1 MDDTKTEEPSNE
13 NPNVKNTNEENNND
27 ESNNNKNNPKTPR
40 NLIID
45 TSVQQAPNTPL
56 SPLSPLEPQSP
67 MTTSNIDRHGNPS
80 SPSFKYDSSSD
91 EEDETA
97 PKEKSG
103 MDIMMS
109 LEGSALN
116 ELRAQFEK
124 KEQEEGDGLDLP
136 EFVETFLQFLKPS
149 KETRKYLVT
158 DLVELFHQIDI
169 NGDGT
174 CEWEEFTS
182 YCVEAGLLAT
192 RRVKIPL
199 KYQYVQD
206 KRLGNIEGS
215 KGEIAGVTWLPD
227 IQRLAVSSVGSHVLQ
242 MYNSDFVLRG
252 IVDLKV
258 GLERLLAESNEEEGH
273 QLKDPDSIEA
283 SILACCYVERQNLL
297 IMATSD
303 LAITMWEVGIQ
314 AKNPFIHQSTVVKD
328 DEYRFAGIVQAG
340 AMILTLKYCPHIEMV
355 WAVGGH
361 DVLHGHGKHKSSND
375 SDDEVDEVSQNDQPG
390 IIQGYALKLIPSPGT
405 KENWEL
411 VPHIL
416 LDGFHRACTM
426 DILEIPS
433 DGVLVTASIDKKRN
447 LGVWDMQTGK
457 FKSKLIGHKRGVVS
471 IAFADEYKL
480 LLSAGFEYDA
490 LIWDVKG
497 SKYPIMTIH
506 GHHAPLIGIRVVPFA
521 SGTRAITADRKGVFR
536 MWDIRRSTHTK
547 ALQLEAW
554 EDTTEVGG
562 FRPKSYDI
570 MTPGRDCVASGY
582 SMHVFRCRR
591 KRTTEAIPSIVIY
604 NDEFMQFAVAFDND
618 VFLYSA
624 ATGKQTQHYR
634 NIGKSAITSMCL
646 DRRSRK
652 LIIGYH
658 GGAIL
663 VHNFMNGAVMKK
675 FTGHTN
681 DVTALQFAG
690 PDDCLISTSW
700 DKSIRV
706 FDEAAPGEGLHH
718 PPSGPVLRSVT
729 DIHNRDVGCMAFSHS
744 LNLIATAATDFV
756 VRIWDFQHLK
766 MEKYGNCV
774 SHKAEITSIIFIEPY
789 PLLASADCIGKV
801 CLWAVRPDLHRGRL
815 LFSFE
820 NMAIVN
826 TFVSAKK
833 MEKILKKEKQE
844 KFAFLTGIPIPED
857 EKIDSDDEEENDL
870 QPIAINDMK
879 LGKVDNDG
887 DLVIIYTGDD
897 LGCIKKW
904 NLNQIVK
911 HYDIQ
916 KPKKSVT
923 QLNSYNA
930 RRRSFRSGKADWAS
944 DRKKMDPL
952 SRGGGTSPLFA
963 RQSIMSMDENI
974 CKATLMKT
982 WKAHNEAINNI
993 EVVNHRPYCIVST
1006 SMDLSVRVWSHEGA
1020 KLGSLGLSRI
1030 EKQRAGIGVP
1040 KIPKWELFPP
1050 IKHKRHDRLRHGKVV
1065 LRDVDERAY
1074 KARQLLR
1081 RMSLRTPL
1089 SSRLSHRPE
1098 SPKIVSKA
1106 SIQFEKILTQ
1116 MDGGDEDGVSL
1127 PALKKA
1133 RGPFYKHFKH
1143 EMVSRERDVQGAI
1156 ARIEVDTALSPFL
1169 KQKLGDNW
1177 KSPESKRQEKMK
1189 KKKETELA
1197 RAKAEED
1204 ALVKASRKK
1213 PKRGKTPQK
1222 QEATPKKMPIK
1233 LAKLDTKKVQS
1244 APALLG
1250 LDDIFGANS
1259 SLLFEDSSSALLPP
1273 STANSMSMD
1282 TKPAQSPEVTEA
1294 IKVRKRI
1301 RMRKALTKANSMLAE
1316 AELMENMGHTDDD
1329 KERLRAVTSTIFGA
1343 RAASEIPLSKSKS
1356 KQKEGSSGG
1365 HKHLKRFGPY
1375 TVNDI
1380 SAVRALFNSYDED
1393 GSGEIDASEF
1403 ISAANMQNSH
1413 LFENAGSMF
1422 ASIDKDGSGTVNFV
1436 EMCEVLFPN
1445 LEKHVYDEMLE
1456 YVTSDE
1462 KKNRKHREVQ
1472 LKDHQIEEIKQIFRL
1487 YDVDAS
1493 GGITVEELYLALA
1506 SSHGSGVE
1514 EFESYF
1520 SIQELRDLVL
1530 QYDDDGNETL
1540 EIEEFVALFHDNF
1553 YGDVNEEEEDKNKDG
1568 PPGPTFLD

>member
-1 MDDTKTEEPSNE
+1 MSGKKEGKEIGEDDNTVVDEPSNE
-13 NPNVKNTNEENNND
+13 NSNVKNTVEHDN
-27 ESNNNKNNPKTPR
+27 KTPKKPQ
-40 NLIID
+40 NLTID
-45 TSVQQAPNTPL
+45 ASMQQLPTTPL
-56 SPLSPLEPQSP
+56 SPLSPLESQSP
-67 MTTSNIDRHGNPS
+67 TTVSKLLHHERPL
-80 SPSFKYDSSSD
+80 SPSFRYDSSSD
-91 EEDETA
+91 EEDEIA

-149 KETRKYLVT
+149 KATRKYLVT

-215 KGEIAGVTWLPD
+215 KGELSGVVWLPE
-227 IQRLAVSSVGSHVLQ
+227 IQRLAVRSVGSHTLQ

-252 IVDLKV
+252 VVDLKV
-258 GLERLLAESNEEEGH
+258 GLERLLAEANEEEGH

-283 SILACCYVERQNLL
+283 SVLACCYVARQNLL

-314 AKNPFIHQSTVVKD
+314 AKNPFIHQSTIVKP
-328 DEYRFAGIVQAG
+328 DEYRFAGIIQTK
-340 AMILTLKYCPHIEMV
+340 AMVLTLKYCPHIDMV

-361 DVLHGHGKHKSSND
+361 DVLHSQSKHGG
-375 SDDEVDEVSQNDQPG
+375 SDDDDDINQNQQPG
-390 IIQGYALKLIPSPGT
+390 IIQGYELRLIPSPGT

-411 VPHIL
+411 VPHVR
-416 LDGFHRACTM
+416 LDGFHKACTM

-433 DGVLVTASIDKKRN
+433 DGVLITASIDKKRN

-457 FKSKLIGHKRGVVS
+457 LKSKLVGHKRGVVS
-471 IAFADEYKL
+471 LAFADEYKL

-547 ALQLEAW
+547 ALQLESW

-562 FRPKSYDI
+562 FKPKSYDI
-570 MTPGRDCVASGY
+570 MTPGRDCVTSGY

-591 KRTTEAIPSIVIY
+591 KRATEAIPSIVIY
-604 NDEFMQFAVAFDND
+604 NDEFMQFAVAYDSD
-618 VFLYSA
+618 VILYSA
-624 ATGKQTQHYR
+624 TTGKQTQHYR

-658 GGAIL
+658 GGNIL

-675 FTGHTN
+675 FVGHSN

-700 DKSIRV
+700 DKSICV
-706 FDEAAPGEGLHH
+706 FDELAPGEGLQH
-718 PPSGPVLRSVT
+718 PPSGPILRSVT
-729 DIHNRDVGCMAFSHS
+729 DIHKRDVGCMAFSHS
-744 LNLIATAATDFV
+744 LNLIATAATDFI

-774 SHKAEITSIIFIEPY
+774 HHKAEITSLIFIEPY
-789 PLLASADCIGKV
+789 PILASADCVGKI
-801 CLWAVRPDLHRGRL
+801 CIWAVRPAQSRGRL

-820 NMAIVN
+820 NMGIVN

-833 MEKILKKEKQE
+833 MEKILKKEEQKR
-844 KFAFLTGIPIPED
+844 FAFLTGMEVPEN
-857 EKIDSDDEEENDL
+857 DDEDKEAELNDL

-879 LGKVDNDG
+879 LGTVDQDG
-887 DLVIIYTGDD
+887 SNVIIYTGDD

-904 NLNQIVK
+904 NLNEIIK
-911 HYDIQ
+911 HFDIQ
-916 KPKKSVT
+916 IPVKSVT

-930 RRRSFRSGKADWAS
+930 RRRSFRSGKSDWFS
-944 DRKKMDPL
+944 DGKGKTKEGL
-952 SRGGGTSPLFA
+952 ITKGNGTSPLFA
-963 RQSIMSMDENI
+963 RQSISSFDENSK
-974 CKATLMKT
+974 CKATLVT
-982 WKAHNEAINNI
+982 SWKAHNEAINKI
-993 EVVNHRPYCIVST
+993 QVVNCRPFCVVST
-1006 SMDLSVRVWSHEGA
+1006 SMDLSVRVWSHNGKKVGLLA
-1020 KLGSLGLSRI
+1020 LSRI
-1030 EKQRAGIGVP
+1030 EKQRAGVG
-1040 KIPKWELFPP
+1040 IPKPIEWDLIPP
-1050 IKHKRHDRLRHGKVV
+1050 IKHKRHDRLRHGKAV

-1074 KARQLLR
+1074 KARELLR
-1081 RMSLRTPL
+1081 RMSLRAPL
-1089 SSRLSHRPE
+1089 SSRLSLRPA

-1106 SIQFEKILTQ
+1106 SVKFEKLLNQ
-1116 MDGGDEDGVSL
+1116 MDGKNADSVIL
-1127 PALKKA
+1127 PTLKKA
-1133 RGPFYKHFKH
+1133 RGPTYKHLKH
-1143 EMVSRERDVQGAI
+1143 EMVSRERDVQEAI
-1156 ARIEVDTALSPFL
+1156 SRIEVNTALSPFL
-1169 KQKLGDNW
+1169 RQKLGDDW
-1177 KSPESKRQEKMK
+1177 MSPEAKRAQ
-1189 KKKETELA
+1189 KKKEERQLKIA
-1197 RAKAEED
+1197 RENMEED
-1204 ALVKASRKK
+1204 AIIKLSAKHKK
-1213 PKRGKTPQK
+1213 DRLSKKEVIKEQQSTGK
-1222 QEATPKKMPIK
+1222 PIK
-1233 LAKLDTKKVQS
+1233 LAKLESKKVQS
-1244 APALLG
+1244 APNLLG
-1250 LDDIFGANS
+1250 LEDIFGADAS
-1259 SLLFEDSSSALLPP
+1259 SLLEDSSLPVLNSSIIS
-1273 STANSMSMD
+1273 ST
-1282 TKPAQSPEVTEA
+1282 PVQSTEVTEA

-1301 RMRKALTKANSMLAE
+1301 RMRKALTKANSMMAE
-1316 AELMENMGHTDDD
+1316 AELMENDDHTDDD
-1329 KERLRAVTSTIFGA
+1329 KERLRQVTSTIFGA
-1343 RAASEIPLSKSKS
+1343 RAANEIPLGKSKKKKGS
-1356 KQKEGSSGG
+1356 DPSSGR
-1365 HKHLKRFGPY
+1365 HKHVKHFGPY

-1403 ISAANMQNSH
+1403 ISAANMQNTH

-1445 LEKHVYDEMLE
+1445 LPDSTYKEMLE
-1456 YVTSDE
+1456 YVTADE
-1462 KKNRKHREVQ
+1462 KKNRKHRVVQ

-1493 GGITVEELYLALA
+1493 GGITVDELYLALA

-1520 SIQELRDLVL
+1520 SLQELRDLVL

-1553 YGDVNEEEEDKNKDG
+1553 YGDFNEEDNKNKDKDALYG
-1568 PPGPTFLD
+1568 GI